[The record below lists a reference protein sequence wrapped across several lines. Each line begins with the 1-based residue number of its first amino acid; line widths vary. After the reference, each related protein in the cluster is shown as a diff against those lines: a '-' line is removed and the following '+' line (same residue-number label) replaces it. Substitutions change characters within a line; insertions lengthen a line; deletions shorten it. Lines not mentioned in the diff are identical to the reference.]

1 MIDLPTVIG
10 HRGAAAYAPENTL
23 ASLAC
28 AAELG
33 CTWVEFD
40 VHMTRD
46 DVPVVIHDRNLK
58 RTTGMDAMIDDI
70 HSSQLM
76 EIDAGSWFDPMWSG
90 ERIPT
95 LAQALDACR
104 VLGLTPNIEI
114 KDEVAGRRA
123 AARAVAETVRERWPS
138 NLPRPLVS
146 SFSLRVLYHMRTLAA
161 EIPLG
166 LLMWQTPPRFW
177 TLHAR
182 ILRCASIHVDR
193 TLMSPAVVV
202 KAKRRD
208 RRLAVYTVNE
218 APDADAFLQ
227 QGADSLF
234 SDKPDL
240 LVDDDHQ
247 ESPLEAAAT

>member
-1 MIDLPTVIG
+1 MIDLPPVIG
-10 HRGAAAYAPENTL
+10 HRGAADYAPENTL

-28 AAELG
+28 AAEMG

-40 VHMTRD
+40 VHLTRD
-46 DVPVVIHDRNLK
+46 DVPVVIHDRSLR
-58 RTTGMDAMIDDI
+58 RTTGLDAMIDDI

-76 EIDAGSWFDPMWSG
+76 EIDAGSWLDPMWSG

-104 VLGLTPNIEI
+104 VLGLMPNIEI
-114 KDEVAGRRA
+114 KEEVSGRRA
-123 AARAVAETVRERWPS
+123 AARAVAETVRERWPAD
-138 NLPRPLVS
+138 LPRPLVS

-166 LLMWQTPPRFW
+166 LLMWQKPRRFW

-182 ILRCASIHVDR
+182 VLRCATIHVDR
-193 TLMSPAVVV
+193 TLVSQALVR
-202 KAKRRD
+202 KAKRHG
-208 RRLAVYTVNE
+208 RRLAVYVVNE
-218 APDADAFLQ
+218 ASDADAFLA

-234 SDKPDL
+234 SDRPDL
-240 LVDDDHQ
+240 LMDRDTG
-247 ESPLEAAAT
+247 ESPLEAARV

>member
-1 MIDLPTVIG
+1 MIDLPSVIG

-28 AAELG
+28 AAEMG
-33 CTWVEFD
+33 CKWVEFD
-40 VHMTRD
+40 VHLTRD
-46 DVPVVIHDRNLK
+46 DVPVVIHDRSLK

-70 HSSQLM
+70 HSSQLI
-76 EIDAGSWFDPMWSG
+76 EIDTGRWLDPMWSG

-104 VLGLTPNIEI
+104 VLGLMPNIEI
-114 KDEVAGRRA
+114 KEEVSGRRA
-123 AARAVAETVRERWPS
+123 AARAVAETVRERWPAD
-138 NLPRPLVS
+138 LPRPLVS

-166 LLMWQTPPRFW
+166 LLMWQKPPRLW
-177 TLHAR
+177 TLHAK

-193 TLMSPAVVV
+193 TLMSPSLVT
-202 KAKRRD
+202 KAKRHGRK
-208 RRLAVYTVNE
+208 LAVYVVNE
-218 APDADAFLQ
+218 TPEADGFFA
-227 QGADSLF
+227 QGVDSLF

-240 LVDDDHQ
+240 LSNQDAA
-247 ESPLEAAAT
+247 ESPLEAAPV